1 MIYWPACFFIAGK
14 RISDVDME
22 KMLEDDDKLFTQD
35 VSISWL
41 IHAAICT
48 KELSTK
54 VSGFV

>member
-1 MIYWPACFFIAGK
+1 MIYWPACFFVAGK

-41 IHAAICT
+41 II
-48 KELSTK
+48 
-54 VSGFV
+54 